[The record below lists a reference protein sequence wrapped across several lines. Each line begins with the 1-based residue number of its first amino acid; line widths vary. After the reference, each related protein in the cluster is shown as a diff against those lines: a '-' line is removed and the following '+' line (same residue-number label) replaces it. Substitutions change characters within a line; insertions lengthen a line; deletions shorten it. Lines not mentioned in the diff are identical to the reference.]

1 MKRMYSFFVVLL
13 LMTVL
18 SGCNSNSKEQTKAS
32 EPAGQ
37 KQEVSKKPEVSNK
50 PTETKK
56 TEETKTPDVPKKS
69 ASDYIKTVQIK
80 SSSLANNIVNEP
92 LDRTFYVC
100 LPPSYNDSKKKYP
113 VVYYLHGHSE
123 MPSDF
128 PNVWFPRLFSEF
140 ETGAKEFILVCV
152 DGLSNLG
159 GAFYANSPVSGN
171 WEDYVV
177 KDVVSYIDKN
187 YRTIADCKSRGICGF
202 SMGGFGAYNLA
213 FRHPDKFCAVLSMSP
228 GALADNDL
236 ASAMESWGV
245 DTSFLIGYGR
255 AFSPKLKDKEK
266 KYANIPTMDHSSADM
281 KIVKQW
287 ENGFGNLNKKLDDY
301 LALKTPLKAIKIIYG
316 KADSYEWIPRGCK
329 FLAKC
334 MDKRKIKYEI
344 QSHSLAHAF
353 PIDVIEGQI
362 VPFFDKNLA
371 Y

>member
-1 MKRMYSFFVVLL
+1 MKRIYSFFVVLL
-13 LMTVL
+13 VMTVL

-37 KQEVSKKPEVSNK
+37 KQEVSKKPDTS
-50 PTETKK
+50 
-56 TEETKTPDVPKKS
+56 KS
-69 ASDYIKTVQIK
+69 AETTKPVEKKNAQDYIKTVQMK

-92 LDRTFYVC
+92 LERTFYVC
-100 LPPSYNDSKKKYP
+100 LPPSYNDSDKKYP
-113 VVYYLHGHSE
+113 VVYYLHGQAE

-128 PNVWFPRLFSEF
+128 PNTWFSKLFSEF
-140 ETGAKEFILVCV
+140 EAGAKEFILVCV
-152 DGLSNLG
+152 DGLSNIG

-177 KDVVSYIDKN
+177 EDVVTYIDKN
-187 YRTIADCKSRGICGF
+187 YRTIIDCKSRGICGF
-202 SMGGFGAYNLA
+202 SMGGFGTYNLA
-213 FRHPDKFCAVLSMSP
+213 FRHPDKFCAVLSISP

-236 ASAMESWGV
+236 SSAMESWVG
-245 DTSFLIGYGR
+245 DSGFLTGYGR

-266 KYANIPTMDHSSADM
+266 IFANIPTMDHSSADQ

-316 KADSYEWIPRGCK
+316 KADPYEWIPRGCE

-334 MDKRKIKYEI
+334 MDDRKIKYEM
-344 QSHSLAHAF
+344 QSHSSAHIL
-353 PIDVIEGQI
+353 PSDIIEGQI
-362 VPFFDKNLA
+362 APFFGNNLA